1 MIETQSINVSYDRDL
16 ILRNMT
22 LTINENE
29 FVALVGKSGSGKSTL
44 LRVING
50 LLPPKSGDYLFENQ
64 NVYKLTSDQIKKRCT
79 QKMGFL
85 WQNYRLI
92 SNLTV
97 EKNVLLPS
105 YITNRNYDKDYFFQL
120 MNILE
125 IEQYL
130 KKYPNKLSGGE
141 QQRVALARALLLK
154 PSVVLADEPT
164 GALDSNTARNLIH
177 LLLSIHKLNKT
188 TIIVATHDS
197 ELASVGSHIIELMDG
212 EIVNDEKK

>member
-1 MIETQSINVSYDRDL
+1 
-16 ILRNMT
+16 
-22 LTINENE
+22 
-29 FVALVGKSGSGKSTL
+29 
-44 LRVING
+44 
-50 LLPPKSGDYLFENQ
+50 
-64 NVYKLTSDQIKKRCT
+64 
-79 QKMGFL
+79 MGFL

-164 GALDSNTARNLIH
+164 GALDSNTARNLIN